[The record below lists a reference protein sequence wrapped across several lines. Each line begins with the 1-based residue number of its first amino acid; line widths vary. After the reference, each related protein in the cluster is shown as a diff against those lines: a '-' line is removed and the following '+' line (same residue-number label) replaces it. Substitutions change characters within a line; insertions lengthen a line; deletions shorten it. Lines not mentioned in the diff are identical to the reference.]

1 MVKERETVLNLT
13 FGNFCTPKTGVRVF
27 KIFEM
32 QKENLKQVV
41 NLQVTDGLTVAV
53 LQHQTHEFIMP
64 TKDVALGYGVSP
76 GTIRN
81 HQASHSDDL
90 VYGRHYIKGVDLI
103 DTLTNSQPHA
113 IYWTKSGIIRLG
125 FIIQSKRGKMFRDW
139 AETVVLQALSPQLPK
154 SLPDA
159 PKRRHNR
166 LSQER
171 LVGILAD
178 VAKIDDRDLRLSLI
192 SKLGV

>member
-1 MVKERETVLNLT
+1 MTVTKN
-13 FGNFCTPKTGVRVF
+13 P
-27 KIFEM
+27 
-32 QKENLKQVV
+32 QVV
-41 NLQVTDGLTVAV
+41 NLQVTEGLTVAV
-53 LQHQTHEFIMP
+53 FQNQSHEFVMP
-64 TKDVALGYGVSP
+64 VRDVALGYGVAS

-81 HQASHSDDL
+81 QLSKNFDEFIE
-90 VYGRHYIKGVDLI
+90 GRHYIKGVAFC
-103 DTLTNSQPHA
+103 DTLPNIQPHA

-178 VAKIDDRDLRLSLI
+178 VARIDDRELRLSLI

>member
-1 MVKERETVLNLT
+1 MTVTKN
-13 FGNFCTPKTGVRVF
+13 P
-27 KIFEM
+27 
-32 QKENLKQVV
+32 QVV
-41 NLQVTDGLTVAV
+41 NLQVTEGLTVAV
-53 LQHQTHEFIMP
+53 FQIQSHEFVMP
-64 TKDVALGYGVSP
+64 VRDVALGYGVAS

-81 HQASHSDDL
+81 QLSKNFDEFIE
-90 VYGRHYIKGVDLI
+90 GRHYIKGVAFC
-103 DTLTNSQPHA
+103 DTLPNIQPHA
-113 IYWTKSGIIRLG
+113 IYWTKAGVVRLG
-125 FIIQSKRGKMFRDW
+125 FFIKSERAKMFRDW

-178 VAKIDDRDLRLSLI
+178 VARIDDRELRLSLI

>member
-178 VAKIDDRDLRLSLI
+178 VAKIDDRELRLSLI

>member
-32 QKENLKQVV
+32 QKENSKQVV

-178 VAKIDDRDLRLSLI
+178 VARIDDRELRLSLI

>member
-90 VYGRHYIKGVDLI
+90 VYGRHFIKGVDLI

-125 FIIQSKRGKMFRDW
+125 IIIQSKRGKMFRDW

-178 VAKIDDRDLRLSLI
+178 VARIDDRELRLSLI

>member
-90 VYGRHYIKGVDLI
+90 VYGRHFIKGVDLI

-139 AETVVLQALSPQLPK
+139 AETVVLQVLSPQLPK
-154 SLPDA
+154 IGRA
-159 PKRRHNR
+159 H
-166 LSQER
+166 
-171 LVGILAD
+171 V
-178 VAKIDDRDLRLSLI
+178 
-192 SKLGV
+192 

>member
-1 MVKERETVLNLT
+1 MTVTKN
-13 FGNFCTPKTGVRVF
+13 P
-27 KIFEM
+27 
-32 QKENLKQVV
+32 QVV
-41 NLQVTDGLTVAV
+41 NLQVTEGLTVAV
-53 LQHQTHEFIMP
+53 FQNQSHEFVMP
-64 TKDVALGYGVSP
+64 VRDVALGYGVAS

-81 HQASHSDDL
+81 QLSKNFDEFIE
-90 VYGRHYIKGVDLI
+90 GRHYIKGVAFC
-103 DTLTNSQPHA
+103 DTLPNIQPHA
-113 IYWTKSGIIRLG
+113 IYWTKAGVVRLG
-125 FIIQSKRGKMFRDW
+125 FFIKSERAKMFRDW

-154 SLPDA
+154 SLPDS

-178 VAKIDDRDLRLSLI
+178 VARIDDRELRLSLI